1 MATFRMKLVDFG
13 NDGNYAGGDDSE
25 HEMVFTGIGNNT
37 WISYNLPL
45 ADFTSL
51 ASRSH
56 LAQLIISGLP
66 VGAGVAYVDNVYF
79 STNAF
84 SIPEPELRSHF
95 RIFPN
100 PAINTLEAE
109 SNSKIESIRICDLTG
124 QELINL
130 QPSKNKTRI
139 DVSRLKS
146 GIYFLS
152 ATANGITSVKRFVKK

>member
-1 MATFRMKLVDFG
+1 V
-13 NDGNYAGGDDSE
+13 
-25 HEMVFTGIGNNT
+25 
-37 WISYNLPL
+37 
-45 ADFTSL
+45 
-51 ASRSH
+51 
-56 LAQLIISGLP
+56 QLIISGLP

-79 STNAF
+79 STNTF

-152 ATANGITSVKRFVKK
+152 ATANGITFVKRFVKK